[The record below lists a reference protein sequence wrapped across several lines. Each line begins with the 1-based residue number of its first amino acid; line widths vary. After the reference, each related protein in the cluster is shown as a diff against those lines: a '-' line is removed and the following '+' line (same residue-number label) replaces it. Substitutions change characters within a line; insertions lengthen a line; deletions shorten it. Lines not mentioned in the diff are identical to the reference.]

1 MNHYGRKAREHWAQQ
16 APQRLDQIEDQERFF
31 TDLGEQ
37 IATQI
42 SLLAGQL
49 ESSRFGPLA
58 MAGSSRENGRYLH
71 EVSRRMTARRIAE
84 EVVMDELVWMHDPSL
99 SMDEAREEWEQTRP
113 ADSNLI
119 SWAERIQDAPDLAP
133 ATVELEQKA
142 KDWALPVWFLE
153 GLMAAEIP
161 GQYAREHQ
169 QVLEEAASVRFL
181 REVH

>member
-1 MNHYGRKAREHWAQQ
+1 MNHYGRKAREHWAQHD
-16 APQRLDQIEDQERFF
+16 PQRLAQIEDQETFF

-42 SLLAGQL
+42 SLLASQL
-49 ESSRFGPLA
+49 ESRRFGPLA
-58 MAGSSRENGRYLH
+58 MAGSSRENGRYLQ

-99 SMDEAREEWEQTRP
+99 SIDEAREEWEQTRP

-153 GLMAAEIP
+153 GLIAAEIP
-161 GQYAREHQ
+161 GQYARAHQ
-169 QVLEEAASVRFL
+169 SVLEEAASVRFL